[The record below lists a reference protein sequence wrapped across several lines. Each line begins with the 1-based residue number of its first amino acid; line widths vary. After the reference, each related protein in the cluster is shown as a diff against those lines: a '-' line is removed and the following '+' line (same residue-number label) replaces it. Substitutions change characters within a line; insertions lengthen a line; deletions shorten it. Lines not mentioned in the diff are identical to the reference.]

1 MYRAIANIPGA
12 EINPEVRELFNN
24 LLVASSEVEM
34 ARQRRAQFEMYSD
47 PNQRVTL
54 AEFLA
59 KINEEANKEDSAI
72 RGIYVPEEIVNGI
85 DSGELKLSN
94 MTVAQ
99 FDAIEGA
106 IRELYTLGRNVASME
121 LDGERVAFESAR
133 SDISQGIVDNLTK
146 KGKGKLE
153 NRERTGQLARIKEAL
168 QKIGL
173 SHARIPSLFKL

>member
-1 MYRAIANIPGA
+1 MDRSESLDVLTRNWAYVLGYASAYRNRFKGLKTMDVCDTSYLMVIQHILDKISPSEYPFPTAGANH
-12 EINPEVRELFNN
+12 
-24 LLVASSEVEM
+24 
-34 ARQRRAQFEMYSD
+34 
-47 PNQRVTL
+47 RVTL
-54 AEFLA
+54 AEFLT
-59 KINEEANKEDSAI
+59 KINEEANKEESAI

-133 SDISQGIVDNLTK
+133 SDISHGIVDNLTK

-153 NRERTGQLARIKEAL
+153 NRERTG
-168 QKIGL
+168 
-173 SHARIPSLFKL
+173 

>member
-1 MYRAIANIPGA
+1 MDVCDTSYLMVIQHILDKISPSEYPFPTAGANH
-12 EINPEVRELFNN
+12 
-24 LLVASSEVEM
+24 
-34 ARQRRAQFEMYSD
+34 
-47 PNQRVTL
+47 RVTL
-54 AEFLA
+54 AEFLT
-59 KINEEANKEDSAI
+59 KINEEANKEESAI

-133 SDISQGIVDNLTK
+133 SDISHGIVDNLTK

-153 NRERTGQLARIKEAL
+153 NRERTG
-168 QKIGL
+168 
-173 SHARIPSLFKL
+173 